1 MISGGMPVNVGW
13 VLAKCLQAA
22 DAGWRGGLATR
33 GIQDHRFNRNILLQ
47 IAPEN
52 ESQVKMLLA
61 IKSQMMQN
69 RLRQFYCF
77 EL

>member
-1 MISGGMPVNVGW
+1 MQAGGGP
-13 VLAKCLQAA
+13 
-22 DAGWRGGLATR
+22 ATR